1 MPKLLS
7 YDPKMMMSILKKSSG
22 KDISILDIESIKL
35 IVNFKWRAYTK
46 DYFIRRLIFQ
56 LIYLLG
62 ILLDIIFSASE

>member
-7 YDPKMMMSILKKSSG
+7 YEPKMLMSILKKASDE
-22 KDISILDIESIKL
+22 DISILEIESIKL

-46 DYFIRRLIFQ
+46 NFFIRRLIFQ

-62 ILLDIIFSASE
+62 ILLDIIFSVSE